1 MPRAA
6 LGSTLYIASDP
17 RVCDA
22 GRRRREC
29 VGLAERLARGARA
42 ASLLGALKSGRAATV
57 CALLVCAAELKG
69 GGGAEGRG
77 ATRVARR

>member
-6 LGSTLYIASDP
+6 LGYTTLYIASDP

-29 VGLAERLARGARA
+29 VGPAERVARGARV
-42 ASLLGALKSGRAATV
+42 ASLLGALDPGRAATV
-57 CALLVCAAELKG
+57 CGLLVCAAELMG
-69 GGGAEGRG
+69 
-77 ATRVARR
+77 

>member
-22 GRRRREC
+22 GRREC
-29 VGLAERLARGARA
+29 VGLAERVARGARV
-42 ASLLGALKSGRAATV
+42 ASLLGAVDPGRAATV
-57 CALLVCAAELKG
+57 CGLQVCAAELVG
-69 GGGAEGRG
+69 
-77 ATRVARR
+77 